1 MTKHEAA
8 DWVTLPEAARFEW
21 VAKQWVRGEVDLIT
35 LPAAARLAD
44 VTERWMR
51 SLVQAGRVVG
61 VKVGRNYI
69 VSRASAAAY
78 VRSETEGRPR
88 SAKPKRAARKR
99 R

>member
-1 MTKHEAA
+1 M
-8 DWVTLPEAARFEW
+8 LP
-21 VAKQWVRGEVDLIT
+21 KT
-35 LPAAARLAD
+35 LPADWIPLPEAARLAD

-51 SLVQAGRVVG
+51 SLVQGGRVVG
-61 VKVGRNYI
+61 LKVGRNYI

-88 SAKPKRAARKR
+88 GVKPKRAARKR